1 MGAAHRPR
9 GAGRRDSPAPHLA
22 RDGVPARGRT
32 GIATSPSLFTLSYGS
47 APAVFAFLLGR
58 RGTAMGAALLSTRNG
73 AQAASVV
80 CEAGLV

>member
-9 GAGRRDSPAPHLA
+9 GAGRRDTLHRTWPATAFLFAAAP
-22 RDGVPARGRT
+22 

-58 RGTAMGAALLSTRNG
+58 RGTATGAALLSTRNG
-73 AQAASVV
+73 VQAASVA